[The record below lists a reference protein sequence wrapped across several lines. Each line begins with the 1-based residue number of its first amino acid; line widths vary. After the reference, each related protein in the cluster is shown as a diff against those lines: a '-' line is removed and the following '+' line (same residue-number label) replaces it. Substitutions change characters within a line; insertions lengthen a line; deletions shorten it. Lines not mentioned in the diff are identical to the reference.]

1 MSSCKGALGILE
13 FIGQMLIQEQMVTR
27 LLIGF
32 QREVVLVHLGDWNP
46 VHQKVNQQDGQLHS

>member
-1 MSSCKGALGILE
+1 MSSWKGALGILE
-13 FIGQMLIQEQMVTR
+13 FIGQILIQEQMVIH

-46 VHQKVNQQDGQLHS
+46 VHQKANQQDGQLHS

>member
-46 VHQKVNQQDGQLHS
+46 VHQKANQQDGQLHS